1 MFLFYQIDRQLE
13 FQRMELCQANQ
24 LTDQA
29 ERAWS
34 WPFGELDLRNSAF
47 QEDRA

>member
-1 MFLFYQIDRQLE
+1 MSL
-13 FQRMELCQANQ
+13 ANQ